1 MSKSI
6 SRLPVPAEKPIHIEF
21 LPDGRTPVV
30 SSREVAARFGK
41 KHCHVLR
48 EIDRLRS
55 QLPAK
60 KHESFFGLT
69 EESVV
74 VPASGGFRQDR
85 AFALTRDGFTLLAMG
100 FTGAAAVQW
109 KLKYIE
115 AFNALE
121 RAVLENARA
130 DALTEGARMA
140 LRLGPARRRRMRRAT
155 TYRAKGL
162 SIGDIAKLL
171 DSNSREVHYLLKTAQ
186 VLEPKRLEA

>member
-1 MSKSI
+1 MSKPT

-21 LPDGRTPVV
+21 LSDGRTPVV

-41 KHCHVLR
+41 KHKDVLR
-48 EIDRLRS
+48 EIDRLGG
-55 QLPAK
+55 Q
-60 KHESFFGLT
+60 
-69 EESVV
+69 
-74 VPASGGFRQDR
+74 VPAEYHGRNFAPMIVDVEIAKGAVRQDR

-140 LRLGPARRRRMRRAT
+140 LRLTPARRRRMRRASV
-155 TYRAKGL
+155 YRDKGL
-162 SIGDIAKLL
+162 SFGDIAKLL
-171 DSNSREVHYLLKTAQ
+171 DVNKREVHYLLKTAG
-186 VLEPKRLEA
+186 VVEPKRLGA

>member
-1 MSKSI
+1 MTSFTS
-6 SRLPVPAEKPIHIEF
+6 PAPAEKSIRFEF

-30 SSREVAARFGK
+30 SSKEVAARFGK
-41 KHCHVLR
+41 KHKDVLR
-48 EIDRLRS
+48 EIDRLGG
-55 QLPAK
+55 QLPAD
-60 KHESFFGLT
+60 FCGRNFAPT
-69 EESVV
+69 EESVA

-140 LRLGPARRRRMRRAT
+140 LRLTPARRRRMRRASV
-155 TYRAKGL
+155 YRDKGL
-162 SIGDIAKLL
+162 SMGDIAKLL
-171 DSNSREVHYLLKTAQ
+171 DVNKREVHYLLRTAE
-186 VLEPKRLEA
+186 VVEPKRLGA